1 MEHAWKVCVRLSVP
15 RVRIPPL
22 PPDTKLAHFTWAF
35 LCLAEEE
42 GLVHIDGS
50 SRATA
55 RPATARELIPTEAGA
70 KSCY

>member
-22 PPDTKLAHFTWAF
+22 PPDTRKPAYAGFFVSGGRGGIGSQA
-35 LCLAEEE
+35 
-42 GLVHIDGS
+42 GS

-55 RPATARELIPTEAGA
+55 RPADR
-70 KSCY
+70 

>member
-15 RVRIPPL
+15 RVRIPPF

-42 GLVHIDGS
+42 GLVHSFLQPQFEPSDS
-50 SRATA
+50 ETSDR
-55 RPATARELIPTEAGA
+55 
-70 KSCY
+70 